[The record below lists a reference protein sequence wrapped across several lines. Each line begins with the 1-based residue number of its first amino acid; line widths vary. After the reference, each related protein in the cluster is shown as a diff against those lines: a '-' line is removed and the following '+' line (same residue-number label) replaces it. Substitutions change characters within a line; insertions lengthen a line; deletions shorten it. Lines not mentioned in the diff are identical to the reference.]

1 MSVFVT
7 DTHALLWFTLNKHSN
22 LTKPALSAFTDAE
35 NGRGFINIPS
45 MVLLETA
52 ILEKQG
58 RINLNGGFLR
68 WSESLLLNSG
78 FGVVPLEPEIIHSA
92 VGYSFNEDPFD
103 KVIVATAAEMSLP
116 LITKDSAI
124 TDSGLVEICW

>member
-22 LTKPALSAFTDAE
+22 LSKPALSAFTDAE
-35 NGRGFINIPS
+35 TGRGFINIPA

-58 RINLNGGFLR
+58 RIKLNGGFLR
-68 WSESLLLNSG
+68 WSESLLTNPG
-78 FGVVPLEPEIIHSA
+78 FGTVALVPEIIHFA
-92 VGYSFNEDPFD
+92 VGYSFNDDPFD
-103 KVIVATAAEMSLP
+103 KVIVATAADLSLP
-116 LITKDSAI
+116 LITKDTAI
-124 TDSGLVEICW
+124 TESGLVEICW

>member
-78 FGVVPLEPEIIHSA
+78 FGTVPLEPEIIHLA
-92 VGYSFNEDPFD
+92 VGYNFNEDPFD

-124 TDSGLVEICW
+124 TESGLVDICW